1 MSGNKVRALVGFNR
15 KVAKMLTVAPAGWVS
30 SREVAAALG
39 VQVRSARI
47 KLNRAAV
54 RHVLVKRPGDAPGL
68 FWAPEGVR
76 RLVNSMSQPVHGLP
90 TGWCTSAEACLILG
104 VARSS
109 LARFCAGGALCAKK
123 VRIRTSTG
131 VRPMMILK
139 RQQVRGLARRRK
151 AGERTRRQMLRVRSM
166 RVRRSLE

>member
-15 KVAKMLTVAPAGWVS
+15 KAAKVLTVAPAGWVS

-39 VQVRSARI
+39 VHIRSARS

-54 RHVLVKRPGDAPGL
+54 QHVLVKRTGGSPGL

-76 RLVNSMSQPVHGLP
+76 RLVNSMIQPVHGLP
-90 TGWCTSAEACLILG
+90 TGWCSFAGAGEILG

-109 LARFCAGGALCAKK
+109 LYRFVKEGRLEARK
-123 VRIRTSTG
+123 VRVRTSTG

-151 AGERTRRQMLRVRSM
+151 AGERARRQMLRMLSM
-166 RVRRSLE
+166 RVRRALE

>member
-15 KVAKMLTVAPAGWVS
+15 KVAEMLTVAPAGWVS

-39 VQVRSARI
+39 VQVRSARS

-90 TGWCTSAEACLILG
+90 TGWCSFAEAGEILG

-109 LARFCAGGALCAKK
+109 LYRFVKEGRLEARK
-123 VRIRTSTG
+123 VRVQTSTG

-151 AGERTRRQMLRVRSM
+151 AGERTRRQMLRMRSM
-166 RVRRSLE
+166 RVRRALE